1 MSGAATASNDRAT
14 TRYPL
19 DVYLGGPAPVSAALA
34 VVCTAIPWFFFV
46 QAQPVGRVF
55 GYLFGAP
62 LAVMAIGFGLAGLV
76 QAVRS
81 LYARSGTLRR
91 LALLGAA
98 LCVASLLDGSL
109 LVVRVLPG

>member
-1 MSGAATASNDRAT
+1 MNGMATAANERAT

-19 DVYLGGPAPVSAALA
+19 DLYLGGPAPVSAALA
-34 VVCTAIPWFFFV
+34 VACTAIPWFFFV

-55 GYLFGAP
+55 GYLFGVP
-62 LAVMAIGFGLAGLV
+62 LAVMAIGCGLAGLV

-81 LYARSGTLRR
+81 LFARRGDLRR
-91 LALLGAA
+91 LALTGAA
-98 LCVASLLDGSL
+98 VCLASLLDGSL